1 MDIYGDVNL
10 NSNLLSNFLLPTE
23 TDFPA
28 IPKAGRMLFKNKK
41 LYFCVEVANGLP
53 VWIPLS
59 GEINMYVHSQSTP
72 SDSWVI
78 NHGLGIATV
87 MIQVLDEQ
95 NHQIVPDYVACDEQN
110 AAHVTFSTPQT
121 GKAIVVAGSLS
132 GSPKAPI
139 AYTQEFTNSTTWVV
153 NHGLGYNPEIS
164 VFIGGNMVQ
173 PLSIVH
179 NSLVQATVTFTA
191 PQSGYVRCA

>member
-10 NSNLLSNFLLPTE
+10 KSNTLSNFILAAE

-28 IPKAGRMLFKNKK
+28 IPQAGRMLFKNKK

-59 GEINMYVHSQSTP
+59 GEINMYVHSQTTA
-72 SDSWVI
+72 SDNWVI

-87 MIQVLDEQ
+87 MVQVLDDQ
-95 NHQIVPDYVACDEQN
+95 NRTILPDYVSCDEVN
-110 AAHVTFSTPQT
+110 TAYVSFSTPQT

-153 NHGLGYNPEIS
+153 THGLGYNPEIS

-179 NSLVQATVTFTA
+179 NSMVQATVTFST

>member
-10 NSNLLSNFLLPTE
+10 MNSVLKNFILQGE
-23 TDFPA
+23 TDFPTV
-28 IPKAGRMLFKNKK
+28 PQAGRLLFGNKK

-59 GEINMYVHSQSTP
+59 GEINMYVHSQSTA
-72 SDSWVI
+72 SDTWLI

-87 MIQVLDEQ
+87 MVQVLDT
-95 NHQIVPDYVACDEQN
+95 NNRTIIPNYISCVEQN
-110 AAHVTFSTPQT
+110 AAYVGFSSPQE
-121 GKAIVVAGSLS
+121 GKAVVIAGSLF
-132 GSPKAPI
+132 GSPKAAI
-139 AYTQEFTNSTTWVV
+139 AYTQEYTNSNTWVV

-173 PLSIVH
+173 PLAIVH
-179 NSLVQATVTFTA
+179 NSLVQATVTFTSA
-191 PQSGYVRCA
+191 YSGYVRCA